1 MLVYLPGLYDVFD
14 VCRVQFAKHIESLHL
29 QSDRVG
35 TSCQVKMAPGSGY
48 LSVKP
53 GVKVKVL
60 YIGSADEEGCPDWW
74 SALMDRVEKCA
85 VI

>member
-1 MLVYLPGLYDVFD
+1 
-14 VCRVQFAKHIESLHL
+14 
-29 QSDRVG
+29 
-35 TSCQVKMAPGSGY
+35 MAPGSGY

-74 SALMDRVEKCA
+74 VECPYGQSLEKCA